1 MNRIVTRGDRSDRA
15 GSLQS
20 LSGTDTERSL
30 RPSNDRLSQM
40 EARHRELD
48 ARLSEL
54 GRHLYLTPTEQR
66 EAAELK
72 KLKLRAKDEI
82 VSLRRVML

>member
-1 MNRIVTRGDRSDRA
+1 MNRIVTRGDRTDRA

-20 LSGTDTERSL
+20 LSSIDTERSL
-30 RPSNDRLSQM
+30 RSGNDRLSLM

-54 GRHLYLTPTEQR
+54 GRHLYLTPNEQR

-82 VSLRRVML
+82 ASLRRVL

>member
-1 MNRIVTRGDRSDRA
+1 MNRILTRGERTDRA
-15 GSLQS
+15 SSMQALHRSEGPLRGLEGS
-20 LSGTDTERSL
+20 ERL
-30 RPSNDRLSQM
+30 NMM

-54 GRHLYLTPTEQR
+54 GRHLYLTPNEQR

-82 VSLRRVML
+82 ASLRRVL

>member
-1 MNRIVTRGDRSDRA
+1 MNRIVTRGERTDRA
-15 GSLQS
+15 SSVQ
-20 LSGTDTERSL
+20 LSGTE
-30 RPSNDRLSQM
+30 RLSQM

-54 GRHLYLTPTEQR
+54 GRHVYLTPNEQR

-72 KLKLRAKDEI
+72 KLKLRAKDELA
-82 VSLRRVML
+82 SLRRVL

>member
-1 MNRIVTRGDRSDRA
+1 
-15 GSLQS
+15 
-20 LSGTDTERSL
+20 
-30 RPSNDRLSQM
+30 M

-54 GRHLYLTPTEQR
+54 GRHLYLTPNEQR

-82 VSLRRVML
+82 ASLRRVML